1 MFAPYFNYFCTIMDK
16 HVEIKPVIISENYKE
31 ISAMMHELHLHEHS
45 LFDKTASWSDIED
58 SYMRHIIKMQQEC
71 DGTCLVA
78 YLDGVAT
85 GFIFGYVEDQ
95 DDSRIEVYLGKELY
109 VSDGYVAKEA
119 REQGIYKT
127 LNSELEQIY
136 VKKGVRRIC
145 RFTLVNNTRARM
157 FLDGEGYTVTRLLYE
172 KWL

>member
-1 MFAPYFNYFCTIMDK
+1 MK
-16 HVEIKPVIISENYKE
+16 EQVEIKPVKIPEHYKE

-45 LFDKTASWSDIED
+45 LFDKTAAWSDIED
-58 SYMRHIIKMQQEC
+58 SYMRHIIKMQDVC
-71 DGTCLVA
+71 DGTFLIA
-78 YLDGVAT
+78 YLEDVPM

-119 REQGIYKT
+119 RGHGIYRK
-127 LNSELEQIY
+127 LNVELERIY
-136 VKKGVRRIC
+136 IEKGVRRIC
-145 RFTLVNNTRARM
+145 RYTLVNNTRARM
-157 FLDGEGYTVTRLLYE
+157 FLDREGYVVTRLLYE

>member
-1 MFAPYFNYFCTIMDK
+1 MEAKI
-16 HVEIKPVIISENYKE
+16 EIKPVKIADHYKE

-58 SYMRHIIKMQQEC
+58 SYMRHVIHMQEEH

-78 YLDGVAT
+78 YLNGAPT

-95 DDSRIEVYLGKELY
+95 DDSRIEIYKGKELY
-109 VSDGYVAKEA
+109 ISDGYIAKEA
-119 REQGIYKT
+119 RGHGIYTK
-127 LNSELEQIY
+127 LNKEIEKIY
-136 VKKGVRRIC
+136 VEKGVRRIC
-145 RFTLVNNTRARM
+145 RHTLVNNTRMRM
-157 FLDGEGYTVTRLLYE
+157 FLEKQEYSVTRLLYE

>member
-1 MFAPYFNYFCTIMDK
+1 MEGK
-16 HVEIKPVIISENYKE
+16 VVIKPVTISECFKD

-58 SYMRHIIKMQQEC
+58 SYMRHIIKMQEEC

-78 YLDGVAT
+78 YLDGLPT
-85 GFIFGYVEDQ
+85 GFIFGYVESQ

-119 REQGIYKT
+119 RGKGIYKQM
-127 LNSELEQIY
+127 NKELEDIY

-145 RFTLVNNTRARM
+145 RYTLVNNTRARM

>member
-1 MFAPYFNYFCTIMDK
+1 
-16 HVEIKPVIISENYKE
+16 
-31 ISAMMHELHLHEHS
+31 MMHELHLHEHS
-45 LFDKTASWSDIED
+45 LFDKTAAWSDIEP
-58 SYMRHIIKMQQEC
+58 SYMRHIIAMQDEC

-78 YLDGVAT
+78 YLNGSPT

-119 REQGIYKT
+119 RGSGIYRK
-127 LNSELEQIY
+127 LNMALERIY
-136 VKKGVRRIC
+136 IDKGIRRIC
-145 RFTLVNNTRARM
+145 RFTLVNNTRARG
-157 FLDGEGYTVTRLLYE
+157 FLDSEGYVVTRLLYE

>member
-1 MFAPYFNYFCTIMDK
+1 MGDNI
-16 HVEIKPVIISENYKE
+16 EIKPVKISEHHKE

-45 LFDKTASWSDIED
+45 LFDKTAAWTDIES
-58 SYMRHIIKMQQEC
+58 SYMRHIVKMQEEY

-78 YLDGVAT
+78 YLDGNPT

-95 DDSRIEVYLGKELY
+95 DDSRIEVYQGKELY

-119 REQGIYKT
+119 RGHGIYRK
-127 LNSELEQIY
+127 LNKELERIY
-136 VKKGVRRIC
+136 IDKGVRRIC

-157 FLDGEGYTVTRLLYE
+157 FLEGEEYVVTRLLYE